1 MAKVIKYTKAF
12 KNSSKSGAKTPSGV
26 QYLKVHYLKSLMIKS
41 GVLGN
46 ILFSV

>member
-1 MAKVIKYTKAF
+1 MARVIKYTKTF
-12 KNSSKSGAKTPSGV
+12 KKQFKKRRKAPSGV